1 MIVVPVKGK
10 RRLLA
15 GKYQKVTG
23 SSAKRTDIQGTGDG
37 AFRCRCGHAHSHSHS
52 HSHSFSF
59 AVMVLRRSPSESR
72 KKITGRI

>member
-52 HSHSFSF
+52 FSF
-59 AVMVLRRSPSESR
+59 AVMVLRCSPSESR